1 LVDFNIGIAL
11 SAVIGLITGAMLVFY
26 LIADSTHRVRLFGLI
41 AVIFATLGI
50 LTLIIGINAVGSA
63 VANAIVGLISLLLS
77 AFLGYALTTYFLLG
91 RPERERSIIPDL
103 RQATLKLNS
112 STSSNP
118 PRTAII
124 YYANCE
130 PDSYSSLPYNY
141 TYEHLQAHGM
151 AAPPILA
158 RPFTM
163 RRARQRYAKLG
174 HSPQRGIHTH
184 IAQKLRDKLGKR
196 YRVYIAFSDNH
207 PFLDEMAAGAV
218 LDGARRLIVARPAL
232 DAALNGSATS
242 SLLQGL
248 RMERMGVEVR
258 DAPAL
263 HDSDALVRL
272 YLRRVNASVGE
283 ARDEVGVL
291 LIGQRHDHGE
301 SRGEAAFRERLTGAL
316 VRSGIAA
323 QRIASI
329 TLPSAASL
337 GSAFSQLQAG
347 GAKQILAMPLT
358 YSADSVTLLTELP
371 SMLEHAHA
379 QNAPATHL
387 ITFGGWNDDDALID
401 AMAERVRAVA

>member
-1 LVDFNIGIAL
+1 MANFNVGIAL
-11 SAVIGLITGAMLVFY
+11 SVVIGLITGAMLVFY
-26 LIADSTHRVRLFGLI
+26 LIADSAHHMRLFGLM

-50 LTLIIGINAVGSA
+50 LTLIISINAAGSA
-63 VANAIVGLISLLLS
+63 VVNAMVGLVSLLLS
-77 AFLGYALTTYFLLG
+77 AFLGYAVTTYFLLG

-112 STSSNP
+112 SASSNP

-141 TYEHLQAHGM
+141 TYEHLHAHGL
-151 AAPPILA
+151 AAPPILV

-163 RRARQRYAKLG
+163 RQARQRYAKLG
-174 HSPQRGIHTH
+174 QSPQRRIHTR
-184 IAQKLRDKLGKR
+184 IAQKLSDKLGKR

-218 LDGARRLIVARPAL
+218 LDGARRLIVTRPAL

-248 RMERMGVEVR
+248 RMDRLGVEVR

-272 YLRRVNASVGE
+272 YLRRVTTSVGE
-283 ARDEVGVL
+283 ARDGVGVL
-291 LIGQRHDHGE
+291 LIGQRRANGE
-301 SRGEAAFRERLTGAL
+301 SKGEAAFRERLSGAL
-316 VRSGIAA
+316 ERSGIAPT
-323 QRIASI
+323 RIVSI
-329 TLPSAASL
+329 TLPSPANL
-337 GSAFSQLQAG
+337 GNAFSQLQAA

-358 YSADSVTLLTELP
+358 YSADSVTLLTEMPLL
-371 SMLEHAHA
+371 LEHAHA
-379 QNAPATHL
+379 QYAPATQL
-387 ITFGGWNDDDALID
+387 TTFGGWNDDDALID
-401 AMAERVRAVA
+401 AIAERVRSVA

>member
-1 LVDFNIGIAL
+1 MVDFNVGIAL

-26 LIADSTHRVRLFGLI
+26 LIADSAHRVRLFGLM

-50 LTLIIGINAVGSA
+50 LTLIIGINAEGSA
-63 VANAIVGLISLLLS
+63 VVNAIVGLISLLLS
-77 AFLGYALTTYFLLG
+77 AFLGYAVTTYFLLG
-91 RPERERSIIPDL
+91 RQERERSIIPDL

-112 STSSNP
+112 SSNTP

-174 HSPQRGIHTH
+174 QSPQRRIHTR

-242 SLLQGL
+242 SLLQSL
-248 RMERMGVEVR
+248 HMDRLGVEVR

-272 YLRRVNASVGE
+272 YLRRINASVGE
-283 ARDEVGVL
+283 ARDAVGVL

-301 SRGEAAFRERLTGAL
+301 SKGEIAFRERLTGAL
-316 VRSGIAA
+316 ERSGIAA
-323 QRIASI
+323 PRIVSI
-329 TLPSAASL
+329 NLPSAANL
-337 GSAFSQLQAG
+337 GSAFSQLQAA

-358 YSADSVTLLTELP
+358 YSADSVTLLTDLP
-371 SMLEHAHA
+371 LLLEHAHA
-379 QNAPATHL
+379 QYARTTQL

-401 AMAERVRAVA
+401 AMAERVRAVS